1 MHYTCFVDMCTHYVH
16 DHFMCTYDN
25 YDDYDY
31 YDFCDYYYDYDYDY
45 YNSCSSSRVVKNLRC
60 SSWDWGLSLGLD

>member
-1 MHYTCFVDMCTHYVH
+1 
-16 DHFMCTYDN
+16 MCTYDN

-45 YNSCSSSRVVKNLRC
+45 YNSCSSSRVVTNLRC